1 MSVTLRQARLGLGE
15 WRWPQTL
22 RDFRNSKL
30 QNFDKT
36 ETYGGSAIGNVA
48 AVFCSRNSGAIG
60 VGEMILFYNP
70 KATRPRNRRFPLSIL
85 SLAAVVEGKEEYE
98 IVDGNLDPHP
108 TETLLAFLK
117 GHRVDLL
124 AVTVMPGPQTVG
136 AVASCRE
143 IRSRFPELPIVWGGY
158 FASNYTATALNAN
171 YVDYAVRGQGEQ
183 TFLELLEVIRG
194 QRDAKDVAGLSF
206 KMPDGTVRN
215 NPERPMRGLDDFPSY
230 PYHRLPA
237 EQYLL
242 PTFLGRRT
250 AVHQASLGCPY
261 RCNFCGVVT
270 FSGSRQKMES
280 PSRTEGMLRH
290 LVKAYGVDAVQFY
303 DNNFFL
309 REDHT
314 RELAERLTP
323 LNLRWWCEG
332 RADIMMKYSDAT
344 LKALRRA
351 GCTMIFFGAESGS
364 NAILK
369 QMNKDLRA
377 EDTLALASRIRR
389 FGIIPEFSIIFGN
402 PKDPEGD
409 TRDCIGFIRQLKRL
423 NPDAEII
430 VEHYTPVPQRA
441 RMYGEVE
448 DKVQFP
454 TTPDEWATDPWQR
467 FATQKDP
474 QTPWLRPTT
483 KQLIDNF
490 ELVVSSRWPT
500 VQDIRLPN
508 WGRLALK
515 ALSSWRYRLGV
526 YGAPLELKWMQQVI
540 ELRKPKAESL

>member
-1 MSVTLRQARLGLGE
+1 
-15 WRWPQTL
+15 
-22 RDFRNSKL
+22 
-30 QNFDKT
+30 
-36 ETYGGSAIGNVA
+36 
-48 AVFCSRNSGAIG
+48 
-60 VGEMILFYNP
+60 MILFYNP
-70 KATRPRNRRFPLSIL
+70 KSTRPRNRRLPLSVLAI
-85 SLAAVVEGKEEYE
+85 AAVIEGREEYA
-98 IVDGNLDPHP
+98 IVDGNLDPNP
-108 TETLLAFLK
+108 TETLLALINQ
-117 GHRVDLL
+117 RPVELL

-143 IRSRFPELPIVWGGY
+143 IRSRFPQLPIVWGGY
-158 FASNYTATALNAN
+158 FASNYTAASLNAG

-183 TFLELLEVIRG
+183 TFLDLLQAVRGCREL
-194 QRDAKDVAGLSF
+194 KDIPGLSY
-206 KMPDGTVRN
+206 KNSDGVAQH
-215 NPERPMRGLDDFPSY
+215 NPERPMTRLDDFPTY
-230 PYHRLPA
+230 PYHRLPVDR
-237 EQYLL
+237 YLL

-250 AVHQASLGCPY
+250 AVHQASIGCPY

-280 PSRTEGMLRH
+280 PARTEATLRH
-290 LVKAYGVDAVQFY
+290 LVETYGIDAVQFY

-314 RELAERLTP
+314 RELADRLQP
-323 LNLRWWCEG
+323 LGLRWWCEG
-332 RADIMMKYSDAT
+332 RADIMMRYADAT
-344 LKALRRA
+344 FEALRKA

-364 NAILK
+364 NEILK
-369 QMNKDLRA
+369 EMNKDLRA
-377 EDTLALASRIRR
+377 EDTLALASRIRQ

-409 TRDCIGFIRQLKRL
+409 THHCIGFIRQLKRL
-423 NPDAEII
+423 NPQAEII

-448 DKVQFP
+448 DKIQFP
-454 TTPDEWATDPWQR
+454 ITPDEWATERWQR

-474 QTPWLRPTT
+474 QTPWLRPPT
-483 KQLIDNF
+483 KKLIDNF

-515 ALSSWRYRLGV
+515 TLSSWRYGLGI
-526 YGAPLELKWMQQVI
+526 YGAPLELKWMQQFI

>member
-1 MSVTLRQARLGLGE
+1 MTILAAVSPGV
-15 WRWPQTL
+15 PCSPHC
-22 RDFRNSKL
+22 FCL
-30 QNFDKT
+30 QNFDNT
-36 ETYGGSAIGNVA
+36 ETNENVTIVTFVA
-48 AVFCSRNSGAIG
+48 EFTSISPRCRSEFHAVR
-60 VGEMILFYNP
+60 MILFYNQ
-70 KATRPRNRRFPLSIL
+70 KATRARNRRFPLSIL
-85 SLAAVVEGKEEYE
+85 AMAAVVEGQEEYE
-98 IVDGNLDPHP
+98 IVDGNLDPNP
-108 TETLLAFLK
+108 TQTLIGILK
-117 GHRVDLL
+117 DRPVELL

-143 IRSRFPELPIVWGGY
+143 IRARFPSVPIVWGGY
-158 FASNYTATALNAN
+158 FASNYTAAALNAA
-171 YVDYAVRGQGEQ
+171 YVDFAVRGQGEQ
-183 TFLELLEVIRG
+183 TFLELLEAL
-194 QRDAKDVAGLSF
+194 RDRRDLKNISGLSYRD
-206 KMPDGTVRN
+206 KTGIVRH
-215 NPERPMRGLDDFPSY
+215 NPERPMRSLDDFPWY

-237 EQYLL
+237 QRYLL
-242 PTFLGRRT
+242 PTFLGART

-270 FSGSRQKMES
+270 FSGSRERMES
-280 PSRTEGMLRH
+280 PGRTEDILRH
-290 LVKAYGVDAVQFY
+290 LVKTYGVDAVQFY

-314 RELAERLTP
+314 RELADRLAS

-332 RADIMMKYSDAT
+332 RTDIMMKYSDAT
-344 LKALRRA
+344 YEALRRA
-351 GCTMIFFGAESGS
+351 GCTMIFFGAESGD
-364 NAILK
+364 NQVLK
-369 QMNKDLRA
+369 EMNKDLHA

-389 FGIIPEFSIIFGN
+389 FGITPEFSIIFGN

-409 TRDCIGFIRQLKRL
+409 TRSCIGFIRQLKRL
-423 NPDAEII
+423 NPEAEII

-441 RMYGEVE
+441 RMYGGIE

-454 TTPDEWATDPWQR
+454 TTPDEWATDHWQR

-474 QTPWLRPTT
+474 QTPWLKPTT
-483 KQLIDNF
+483 KRRIDNF

-515 ALSSWRYRLGV
+515 ALSSWRYRLGI
-526 YGAPLELKWMQQVI
+526 YGAPWELKWMQQVI

>member
-1 MSVTLRQARLGLGE
+1 
-15 WRWPQTL
+15 
-22 RDFRNSKL
+22 
-30 QNFDKT
+30 
-36 ETYGGSAIGNVA
+36 
-48 AVFCSRNSGAIG
+48 
-60 VGEMILFYNP
+60 MILFYNP

-85 SLAAVVEGKEEYE
+85 AIAAVVEGKEQYA
-98 IVDGNLDPHP
+98 IVDGNLDPNP
-108 TETLLAFLK
+108 TESLVALIKENA
-117 GHRVDLL
+117 VELL

-143 IRSRFPELPIVWGGY
+143 IRSRFPQLPIVWGGY
-158 FASNYTATALNAN
+158 FASNYTAAALNAN
-171 YVDYAVRGQGEQ
+171 YVDYVVRGQGEQ
-183 TFLELLEVIRG
+183 TFLDLLDAIRG
-194 QRDAKDVAGLSF
+194 HRDLGTIAGLSH
-206 KMPDGTVRN
+206 KTADGAVCH
-215 NPERPMRGLDDFPSY
+215 NPERPMRSLDDFPWY
-230 PYHRLPA
+230 PYHSIPA
-237 EQYLL
+237 DRYLL

-270 FSGSRQKMES
+270 FSGSREKMES
-280 PSRTEGMLRH
+280 PARTEGMLRH
-290 LVKAYGVDAVQFY
+290 LTKTYGVDAVQFY

-314 RELAERLTP
+314 RELADRLAP
-323 LNLRWWCEG
+323 LSLRWWCEG
-332 RADIMMKYSDAT
+332 RTDIMMRYSDET
-344 LKALRRA
+344 FEALRRA

-364 NAILK
+364 NENLK
-369 QMNKDLRA
+369 EMNKDLCA
-377 EDTLALASRIRR
+377 EDTLALASRIRK

-430 VEHYTPVPQRA
+430 VEHYTPVPQRN
-441 RMYGEVE
+441 RMYGGVE
-448 DKVQFP
+448 DKMQFP
-454 TTPDEWATDPWQR
+454 TTPDEWATESWQR

-483 KQLIDNF
+483 KKLIDNF

-500 VQDIRLPN
+500 VQDIRLPG
-508 WGRLALK
+508 WGRMTLK

-526 YGAPLELKWMQQVI
+526 YAVPFELKWLQQVI